1 VTEPAV
7 TSAEATVAAT
17 AGEPGETAATV
28 TWAAGKAAAA
38 MRPEPAPGPES
49 ASGPEPASRRP
60 TDDWGQR

>member
-1 VTEPAV
+1 MTEPAV

-28 TWAAGKAAAA
+28 TWAAGEAAV
-38 MRPEPAPGPES
+38 RPEP